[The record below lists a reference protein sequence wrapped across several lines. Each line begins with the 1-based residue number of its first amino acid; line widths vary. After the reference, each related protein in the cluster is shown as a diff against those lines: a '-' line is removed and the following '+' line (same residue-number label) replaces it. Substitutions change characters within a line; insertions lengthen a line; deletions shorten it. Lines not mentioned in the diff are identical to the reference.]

1 MARHSKSSLGLQVA
15 SVFDQILGV
24 DHVIDFAVV
33 NAIQK
38 GNSACFK
45 CPIPYVGS
53 FLSLK
58 MGIVPRGLLEGSIP
72 LLAVFLKKFRR
83 LAFVVAVDRLDK

>member
-1 MARHSKSSLGLQVA
+1 M
-15 SVFDQILGV
+15 
-24 DHVIDFAVV
+24 IDFAVV

-58 MGIVPRGLLEGSIP
+58 MGVVPRCLLEGSIP
-72 LLAVFLKKFRR
+72 LPAVFFKKFRPFGFGAVVR
-83 LAFVVAVDRLDK
+83 PELFGFVAVIAKIEISGLG